1 MAWAFLRSENLF
13 MRIQYEL
20 LKTTSKRTFK
30 SYIWTSRQIKK
41 SWKISPY
48 SRNQL
53 WNCRHF
59 PHPTHKQL
67 RHTDFSISKQIFFEL
82 VVTRIFHK
90 QTPPLWNLISE
101 VHSTGLILLEPSLDV
116 THSSIERFLPAIL
129 VFQTSE
135 TAAMLVFLTNPVK
148 VELFSYV

>member
-30 SYIWTSRQIKK
+30 SYIWTSRQIKN
-41 SWKISPY
+41 SWKTSPY
-48 SRNQL
+48 IRNQL

-59 PHPTHKQL
+59 PHPTRKQL
-67 RHTDFSISKQIFFEL
+67 RHIDFSISKQIFFW
-82 VVTRIFHK
+82 ISCYKNIHK

-135 TAAMLVFLTNPVK
+135 TAAMLVFLTNPVT